1 MISITD
7 RIRAGVAT
15 DEPPNF
21 KTFISLTDWNGYFDY
36 AHFPPRCDISL
47 RNFPQA
53 YHLLLNTYKLFSGM
67 HFLEM
72 ALCYLAGNKMYT
84 GHPVMVV
91 PQVVRVVVDA
101 IQATTAGAVE

>member
-1 MISITD
+1 
-7 RIRAGVAT
+7 
-15 DEPPNF
+15 
-21 KTFISLTDWNGYFDY
+21 
-36 AHFPPRCDISL
+36 
-47 RNFPQA
+47 
-53 YHLLLNTYKLFSGM
+53 M